1 MSDSPETIDRS
12 ARRRM
17 ILRSVIVAFVVIS
30 AWIGVLVG
38 WQLLSEEPY
47 NFRSEID
54 RTMQMISNG
63 QFSELYEE
71 SSPRMR
77 KAYSENTFVG
87 RGTEIN
93 QTLGTFKEVTGTS
106 DAVIHDR
113 AQGKTGWVR
122 ASLRFDKNGKVT
134 KATGSFSWHYDRS
147 CEREGQKKKGCW
159 RLFGYYIELPP
170 GIAAQRTNWSQF
182 ERARAE
188 APAEVVAMVRDI
200 LGKLRDGKLR
210 EVYDEAD
217 PSFRT
222 TVPFEQ
228 FEARARVRAREMG
241 TYEHIL
247 DITSSGKDEEA
258 HKAWVT
264 AVIEY
269 SKAQTTGTMDFWN
282 TDGTWRMSR
291 FMIAI
296 PEVQIPRRPPPLPG
310 SEPAEGADAIDGGS
324 PPSP

>member
-1 MSDSPETIDRS
+1 MSDSPETNLRG

-17 ILRSVIVAFVVIS
+17 IVRSVIVAFVVIS
-30 AWIGVLVG
+30 GWIGVLIG
-38 WQLLSEEPY
+38 WQLMSEEPY
-47 NFRSEID
+47 NFSKEID
-54 RTMQMISNG
+54 RTMRMISKVHL
-63 QFSELYEE
+63 SELYEE

-77 KAYSENTFVG
+77 KAYSENTFVE
-87 RGTEIN
+87 RATEIN

-122 ASLRFDKNGKVT
+122 ASLRFDKNGKVV
-134 KATGSFSWHYDRS
+134 KATGSFSWHYDPD
-147 CEREGQKKKGCW
+147 CQREDQKKKGCW

-170 GIAAQRTNWSQF
+170 EIAAERPDWSQF
-182 ERARAE
+182 ERARSE

-200 LGKLRDGKLR
+200 LSKLRDGKLR
-210 EVYDEAD
+210 EVYDDAD

-222 TVPFEQ
+222 TVPFAQ
-228 FEARARVRAREMG
+228 FEARAQVRAREMG

-247 DITSSGKDEEA
+247 DITSSGKDEEM
-258 HKAWVT
+258 HKSWVT

-282 TDGTWRMSR
+282 TDGTWRLSR

-296 PEVQIPRRPPPLPG
+296 PEVQIPRRPPPPPG
-310 SEPAEGADAIDGGS
+310 SEPDAAAR
-324 PPSP
+324 PPAR

>member
-1 MSDSPETIDRS
+1 MSDSPEINERG

-38 WQLLSEEPY
+38 WLLLREEPY
-47 NFRSEID
+47 NFSKEID
-54 RTMQMISNG
+54 RTMRMISSG
-63 QFSELYEE
+63 QSSELYEE

-77 KAYSENTFVG
+77 KAYSENTFVE
-87 RGTEIN
+87 RATEIN
-93 QTLGTFKEVTGTS
+93 QTLGNFKEVTGTS

-122 ASLRFDKNGKVT
+122 ASLRFEKNDKVI
-134 KATGSFSWHYDRS
+134 KATGSFSWHWDPT
-147 CEREGQKKKGCW
+147 CEREDQKKKGCW
-159 RLFGYYIELPP
+159 RLFGYYVELPP
-170 GIAAQRTNWSQF
+170 KIAATRPDWSQF
-182 ERARAE
+182 ESAHSE

-210 EVYDEAD
+210 EVYDAAD

-228 FEARARVRAREMG
+228 FEARAKVRAREMG
-241 TYEHIL
+241 SYEHIL
-247 DITSSGKDEEA
+247 DITSSGKDEES

-282 TDGTWRMSR
+282 TDGTWRLSR

-296 PEVQIPRRPPPLPG
+296 PEVQIPRRPPPPPG
-310 SEPAEGADAIDGGS
+310 SQTEDAGS
-324 PPSP
+324 PPAP